1 MQSWR
6 EPFISE
12 VKLIL
17 ANDKESMIHQ
27 FSIGRLINI
36 LGLLSFL
43 PVLRSQTFTSSS
55 GGPIPDNGTACFNL
69 TVNGVGNL
77 NMSYGLVSVCLDITH
92 TFTAD
97 LDIYL
102 ITPWGVSIELSTDN
116 GGAGDNYQGTCFQMG
131 LNSIITGFAPFTGTY
146 QPEGNLNAAN
156 TGNNGNGTWQ
166 LCITDDNAGE
176 TGTLNW
182 WNLTFGP
189 NPPGQP
195 APPPCSGN
203 PPAGNTCA
211 TATPICDF
219 NGYCGNTSSS
229 YTANVWSQLSSA
241 FCGSIENN
249 SFLLFVAT
257 QPTVQ
262 FTVWVSNCS
271 GNGIQFMFFSA
282 NNCSGPVQTYGC
294 YNQIL
299 PSQSPFT
306 VTGTGFTPGQ
316 QYYLMIDGYA
326 GAVCDYVIGAGQGV
340 AVPVSINAPTSTLCE
355 GSSVTLTASGGSGN
369 YQWSPATGLSS
380 TTGSSVVASPSVTT
394 TYTVN
399 SPSLNPFC
407 PDAEAQITLTVNPI
421 PDPPSV
427 SSNSPVCVAMGQNI
441 QLNATPPPGG
451 PYSFYWTG
459 PNGFVS
465 SQQNPVIQPAGSSQ
479 SGTYNGYVIANGCT
493 SQAATTNVLV
503 DMLSATATVTHV
515 SCHGAAN
522 GSAVLNAQNGQ
533 GQLGYLWMPGFVLN
547 QNLGPV
553 GPGTYTGYVIDAQA
567 CTSQVQV
574 TITQPPPLN
583 ATASTTPVTCH
594 GQANGTATITA
605 SGGTPGYSYAWSPA
619 GGNSNS
625 ATNLSANSYTVSVT
639 DQNNCSTTVNFTIT
653 EPPPLQIS
661 STSVTP
667 VSCFGGSNGAATV
680 SASGGVGNYQYS
692 WSPQGG
698 NQPTASNL
706 PANTYTVS
714 VSDGNN
720 CQASTTVNITQPP
733 LLTAAI
739 SALTHVGCFGQN
751 TGSAT
756 VTANGGSGTY
766 SYNWQPTGGTQP
778 TASGLSANTY
788 TVTVTDQNGCQ
799 AQATATINQPPPL
812 NVSVT
817 TQNAT
822 CNAAS
827 NGSATSLV
835 TGGTPQYSYSWSNGG
850 GSGPNLV
857 NVPAGLYILTVT
869 DANGCVDTAAALI
882 GQPAPL
888 QASLSSITNVTCHN
902 GSDGAAVVT
911 ASGGPGGFNYLWQP
925 GNLSGAAQSG
935 LSPNT
940 YTIFV
945 YDGLNCDTVV
955 LTLQLPNPP
964 PVVLTI
970 SASDSMLCDGQSATL
985 TASGVTTCTWSPAG
999 SLNTST
1005 GLQVTATPSS
1015 TTTYTATGAD
1025 ANGCQAT
1032 ATLEIVVYPQPSA
1045 QISAPSEVCQGAPFS
1060 LSGSGSTIPSP
1071 GIMVDYAWDLTGDGQ
1086 QDAQGSVVNHSYTS
1100 IGSQVVQLVVTSADG
1115 CSDDATAV
1123 VYVNPSPE
1131 ASFTYTA
1138 GCQSVAASFTNTS
1151 TPAGSL
1157 TSVLWNFGDGSTGQ
1171 GNTVSHS
1178 YSAPGSYNVTL
1189 IVGTAAGCGDTVS
1202 LPMEVWLN
1210 PVVSF
1215 LADVQCFNAVI
1226 FKASVDSGNIVSLQW
1241 QLGDGSTAEG
1251 DSLIHVFSQPGTYT
1265 VTLTG
1270 TESNGC
1276 TGEASQTVV
1285 VEATQSLDDFKIP
1298 NVITPN
1304 GDGLNDF
1311 LDIGGTFG
1319 ECQDYEVIIYNRW
1332 GQLVYEYEKGGAP
1345 FEGRSKGGTVLQPGV
1360 YFMVLKSGA
1369 IQKNS
1374 TLTIMRP

>member
-1 MQSWR
+1 
-6 EPFISE
+6 
-12 VKLIL
+12 
-17 ANDKESMIHQ
+17 MIK
-27 FSIGRLINI
+27 SIAFGRLIGI
-36 LGLLSFL
+36 LFLFHSFS
-43 PVLRSQTFTSSS
+43 VLRAQTFTSSS

-131 LNSIITGFAPFTGTY
+131 YNSIITGFAPFIGTY

-189 NPPGQP
+189 NPPGPP

-219 NGYCGNTSSS
+219 NGYCGNTSGS
-229 YTANVWSQLSSA
+229 YTANYWSQLNSA

-249 SFLLFVAT
+249 SFLLFYAT

-282 NNCSGPVQTYGC
+282 NNCTGSVQTFGC

-326 GAVCDYVIGAGQGV
+326 GAVCNYVIGAGQGV
-340 AVPVSINAPTSTLCE
+340 AVPVSVSAPTNILCE
-355 GSSVTLTASGGSGN
+355 GSSVTLTATGGSGN

-407 PDAEAQITLTVNPI
+407 PDAEDQITITVNPV
-421 PDPPSV
+421 PDPPTV

-441 QLNATPPPGG
+441 QLNATPPAGG

-465 SQQNPVIQPAGSSQ
+465 SQQNPVIQPTGSNQ
-479 SGTYNGYVIANGCT
+479 SGTYSGYVIANGCT

-503 DMLSATATVTHV
+503 DMLSAAATVTNV

-533 GQLGYLWMPGFVLN
+533 GQLGYLWMPGFVFN

-574 TITQPPPLN
+574 TITQPPPLT
-583 ATASTTPVTCH
+583 ATASTTPVTCN
-594 GQANGTATITA
+594 GQANGAATITA
-605 SGGTPGYSYAWSPA
+605 NGGTPGYSYAWSPA
-619 GGNSNS
+619 GGPGNSS
-625 ATNLSANSYTVSVT
+625 AGLSAGNYSVTVT
-639 DQNNCSTTVNFTIT
+639 DQNNCSTTVNFSIT
-653 EPPPLQIS
+653 EPPPLQVS
-661 STSVTP
+661 PTSVTP
-667 VSCFGGSNGAATV
+667 VVCFGESNGSATV
-680 SASGGVGNYQYS
+680 AASGGVGNYQYA

-698 NQPTASNL
+698 NQPTATNL
-706 PANTYTVS
+706 PANTYTVT
-714 VSDGNN
+714 VTDGNN

-733 LLTAAI
+733 LLTATI
-739 SALTHVGCFGQN
+739 SALSHVGCFGQN

-756 VTANGGSGTY
+756 VTASGGSGSYT
-766 SYNWQPTGGTQP
+766 YNWQPAGGTQP

-799 AQATATINQPPPL
+799 AQAMATITQPPAL

-817 TQNAT
+817 TQNAS
-822 CNAAS
+822 CNGTNS
-827 NGSATSLV
+827 GSATSQV
-835 TGGTPQYSYSWSNGG
+835 TGGTPQYQYSWSNGG
-850 GSGPNLV
+850 GTGPHLV

-869 DANGCVDTAAALI
+869 DANGCTDTAAALI
-882 GQPAPL
+882 GQPPPL

-902 GSDGAAVVT
+902 GNDGAAVVS

-925 GNLSGAAQSG
+925 GNLSGPVQSG
-935 LSPNT
+935 LTPDT
-940 YTIFV
+940 YTIYV

-955 LTLQLPNPP
+955 LTLQLSNPP
-964 PVVLTI
+964 PVVMTL
-970 SASDSMLCDGQSATL
+970 SASDSTLCNGQSATL

-999 SLNTST
+999 SLNTPT
-1005 GLQVTATPSS
+1005 GLQVTATPSA

-1032 ATLEIVVYPQPSA
+1032 ASIEIVVYPQPVA
-1045 QISAPSEVCQGAPFS
+1045 QITGPTEVCQGAPFS
-1060 LSGSGSTIPSP
+1060 LSGSASSIPAP
-1071 GIMVDYAWDLTGDGQ
+1071 GAITGFAWDLTGDGQ
-1086 QDAQGSVVNHSYTS
+1086 PDAQGSVVNHSYTS
-1100 IGSQVVQLVVTSADG
+1100 TGSQVIQLWVTSADG
-1115 CSDDATAV
+1115 CTDDATAV
-1123 VYVNPSPE
+1123 VYVNPTPQ
-1131 ASFTYTA
+1131 ASFTYNA
-1138 GCQSVAASFTNTS
+1138 GCQSVAATFSNTS
-1151 TPAGSL
+1151 TPAGAV
-1157 TSVLWNFGDGSTGQ
+1157 TSVLWNFGDGTTAQ
-1171 GNTVSHS
+1171 GNSVSHNFA
-1178 YSAPGSYNVTL
+1178 APGTYPVTL
-1189 IVGTAAGCGDTVS
+1189 TVGTAAGCADTLT
-1202 LPMEVWLN
+1202 LPVEIWLN

-1215 LADVQCFNAVI
+1215 LADVQCFNAVV
-1226 FKASVDSGNIVSLQW
+1226 FKASVDSGNIVTLDW
-1241 QLGDGSTAEG
+1241 NFGDGSTAQG
-1251 DSLIHVFSQPGTYT
+1251 DSLMHVFSQPGTYM

-1276 TGEASQTVV
+1276 TGEVTQTVV
-1285 VEATQSLDDFKIP
+1285 VEATKSLDEFEIP

-1319 ECQDYEVIIYNRW
+1319 ECQTYDVMIFNRW
-1332 GQLVYEYEKGGAP
+1332 GQLVYEYTKGGTA
-1345 FEGRSKGGTVLQPGV
+1345 FDGRSKGGALLQPGV
-1360 YFMVLKSGA
+1360 YFLVMKSGA
-1369 IQKNS
+1369 IEKNA
-1374 TLTIMRP
+1374 TLTILRP